1 MLCPLV
7 SSGGVVVSIFIRV
20 AGPRGRLAA
29 LQVRRTVFVEEQ
41 GLARSAVFDEHDAE
55 SLLLLAS
62 QADVPVACARLR
74 IEVDDDDLERAEV
87 QWLAVLPEH
96 RGQGIGSAL
105 LSAVESEALRRGL
118 DAVHCQAPESLHAA
132 LARAGYADKAG
143 GGQVKTLW

>member
-1 MLCPLV
+1 M
-7 SSGGVVVSIFIRV
+7 SIFIRV
-20 AGPRGRLAA
+20 AGPRGRLAV
-29 LQVRRTVFVEEQ
+29 LQVRRTVFVEEL
-41 GLARSAVFDEHDAE
+41 GFERTTVFDEHDSE

-74 IEVDDDDLERAEV
+74 IEVDEDDMERAEV

-118 DAVHCQAPESLHAA
+118 DAVRCQAPEALHPA
-132 LARAGYADKAG
+132 LARSGYARAADG
-143 GGQVKTLW
+143 EQVKTLW